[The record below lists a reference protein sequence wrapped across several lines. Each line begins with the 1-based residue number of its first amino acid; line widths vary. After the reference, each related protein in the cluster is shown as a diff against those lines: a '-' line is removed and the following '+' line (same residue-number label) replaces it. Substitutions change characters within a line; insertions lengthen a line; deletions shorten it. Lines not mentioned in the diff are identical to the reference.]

1 MLLGRAGAGRETT
14 PGGQAS
20 VVEAPSTTHI
30 QEFRSPMVCRGCNHE
45 HDPLTNCAV
54 ARRMREWLETKPF
67 ASNTASNKVTAS
79 NNASNREVLEEDRDG
94 AIEDRVL
101 GAVRE
106 AGGGFWGGVGGV
118 EINAGEGARSGEVD
132 QKQHQKQHQKQR
144 WSREAYNAYQREY
157 MRKVRA
163 K

>member
-1 MLLGRAGAGRETT
+1 VKPKCDLCGSRHE
-14 PGGQAS
+14 PYQAHVFAS
-20 VVEAPSTTHI
+20 
-30 QEFRSPMVCRGCNHE
+30 N
-45 HDPLTNCAV
+45 
-54 ARRMREWLETKPF
+54 TKASASNT

-94 AIEDRVL
+94 AIKDRVL

-106 AGGGFWGGVGGV
+106 AGGGFWEGVGGV

-157 MRKVRA
+157 MRKKRL